1 MIHLILV
8 LMLSFSLEAG
18 SLMDKM
24 IAMESAS
31 PAVKRLYLQNKLRHV
46 SEKYMQWLS
55 GISEEEFM
63 AHLRVSYFGSI
74 LYAYLGQNMLDPSQV
89 SVRSIYMDL
98 IARQFAQMRNTL
110 SEYTKSSVYDPGIFA
125 RVKPYIDAYSREF
138 EAMMKG
144 NHTVAAF
151 QMKEQEITQSLMQAA
166 MDPLTREMLQILV
179 FLEFQVMEYGLS

>member
-8 LMLSFSLEAG
+8 LLLALPLQAD

-24 IAMESAS
+24 ISMDSAS
-31 PAVKRLYLQNKLRHV
+31 PTVQRLYLQNKLRHV
-46 SEKYMQWLS
+46 SDKYMQWLA

-63 AHLRVSYFGSI
+63 AHLRVSYFGSV
-74 LYAYLGQNMLDPSQV
+74 LYAYLGQNMMDPSRV

-98 IARQFAQMRNTL
+98 IARQFAQMRSTL
-110 SEYTKSSVYDPGIFA
+110 NEYAKSPVYDAGIFKM
-125 RVKPYIDAYSREF
+125 VKPYVDAYSKEF

-144 NHTVAAF
+144 TNTVATF
-151 QMKEQEITQSLMQAA
+151 QVKEQEITAALLQSATN
-166 MDPLTREMLQILV
+166 PLTREMLQILV